1 MFWLNNNERSYEK
14 GITEEDLF
22 CIIIFT
28 DHPPPS
34 MPTLADR
41 VGDLVSAQ
49 PFNSSLWPLLLIKTG
64 LSMGAELVVRDRRT
78 WPRWTLTRVQCLEY
92 N

>member
-1 MFWLNNNERSYEK
+1 MSWLNNNERSYEK

-28 DHPPPS
+28 DHPQPS
-34 MPTLADR
+34 MATLADR

-49 PFNSSLWPLLLIKTG
+49 PFNSSLWPNPVWSLFCEFDLATFTYQNRAFNG
-64 LSMGAELVVRDRRT
+64 S
-78 WPRWTLTRVQCLEY
+78 RVGGT
-92 N
+92 